1 MNDDPEQ
8 LDRHVEDLLQDQR
21 PERTP
26 LPDEAALRARQT
38 AAMLRAAKPGAGL
51 PSKDFLER
59 MQGSIHEWVG
69 ERSAQPQPPARP
81 SRRSLLLTGAA
92 GIAAGVAAAV
102 GIDRLSKSP
111 GTSPALTSSQQL
123 VENGSWKAVKAAA
136 DLPEGTPVAFRAG
149 AIEGFL
155 IRHGQEV
162 KGLSAVCTHMGCI
175 LNYSKFRDQFECPC
189 HGATFKTNGQPT
201 DKYDTPLPRLPTLQV
216 RIQRGQV
223 EVYTV

>member
-1 MNDDPEQ
+1 VNDDPEQ
-8 LDRHVEDLLQDQR
+8 LDQHVEDLLQDRR

-26 LPDEAALRARQT
+26 LPDEDALRARQT

-51 PSKDFLER
+51 PSKEFLER
-59 MQGSIHEWVG
+59 MQGSIGGWVHEQ
-69 ERSAQPQPPARP
+69 SARPDPRVRP

-111 GTSPALTSSQQL
+111 TLPAGQQL
-123 VENGSWKAVKAAA
+123 VENGSWIAVKAVAE
-136 DLPEGTPVAFRAG
+136 LPEGTPIAFRSG

-155 IRHGQEV
+155 IRQGQDV

-189 HGATFKTNGQPT
+189 HGATFQTNGRPT
-201 DKYDTPLPRLPTLQV
+201 DQYNSPLPSLPSLQV

>member
-8 LDRHVEDLLQDQR
+8 LDQHVEDLLQDRR

-26 LPDEAALRARQT
+26 LGDEGALRARQT

-51 PSKDFLER
+51 PSKEFLER
-59 MQGSIHEWVG
+59 MQGSIKEWVG
-69 ERSAQPQPPARP
+69 EQSARPQPAARP

-102 GIDRLSKSP
+102 GIDRLNRSP
-111 GTSPALTSSQQL
+111 ELPPGQAL
-123 VENGSWKAVKAAA
+123 VENGTWKPVKALA
-136 DLPEGTPVAFRAG
+136 DLPEGTPIAFRTG

-155 IRHGQEV
+155 IRRGQDV
-162 KGLSAVCTHMGCI
+162 TGLSAVCTHMGCI
-175 LNYSKFRDQFECPC
+175 LNYSKFRARFECPC
-189 HGATFKTNGQPT
+189 HGATFETSGQPT
-201 DKYDTPLPRLPTLQV
+201 DQYNTPLPRLPSLQV

-223 EVYTV
+223 EVYAV